1 MSHPDQSS
9 LPTVSIGLPVFNGE
23 KFLAEAVESL
33 LSQTYSNIELII
45 TDNASTDK
53 TEEISRNF
61 ASRDIR
67 IRYIRQQSN
76 IGPGP
81 NFKAALD
88 AANGAYFMWAAYDD
102 LWEANHVAD
111 AVELLGDP
119 GVDFVFPTFALQSIK
134 WRISKRF
141 DSQIFAFVSSPDR
154 RFRVLSFIS
163 THYLSHSANIVYSLF
178 RRDFVKKIWSIQD
191 ITNDGV
197 FGVVAVSHGLGELNP
212 SLFKKRYASLWPG
225 QLQIFI
231 AALLSL
237 RRGVNVSTAAAEAIV
252 KARQKLEQIFPEYTP
267 EIADIFAAYKPFTY
281 GKRYRVCRIPEKR

>member
-1 MSHPDQSS
+1 MSDIVCANKV
-9 LPTVSIGLPVFNGE
+9 LVSIGMPVYNGE
-23 KFLAEAVESL
+23 KYVADAIKSL
-33 LSQTYSNIELII
+33 LAQTHTEFELII
-45 TDNASTDK
+45 SDNASTDR
-53 TEEISRNF
+53 TGDLCRQLAATDS
-61 ASRDIR
+61 R
-67 IRYIRQQSN
+67 IRYLRQSAN
-76 IGPGP
+76 LGPAP
-81 NFKAALD
+81 NFKAVLD
-88 AANGAYFMWAAYDD
+88 AATGEFFMWAAHDD
-102 LWEANHVAD
+102 WWEQNFIQKALEKLENTAISY
-111 AVELLGDP
+111 
-119 GVDFVFPTFALQSIK
+119 VFPTFAVQSIK
-134 WRISKRF
+134 WRLSKRF

-178 RRDFVKKIWSIQD
+178 RRDFLNKIWSIQD

-212 SLFKKRYASLWPG
+212 SLFKKRYAILWPG

-252 KARQKLEQIFPEYTP
+252 KARQKLEQFFPEYTP

-281 GKRYRVCRIPEKR
+281 GKRYRVCQIPEKR